1 MCELP
6 VRGLVKRR
14 RFGIRG
20 SRLKASIR
28 NAAQVVGGVGT
39 DRAALHGQ
47 TPTAEHL
54 FADDTVLDPEERL
67 LKANAVMHDYVWG
80 NQMQMQLVLAR
91 LLDQAPGASNGPAR
105 IASSEPSYGINSD
118 GPCPCAR
125 PPRQIHV
132 PQAMRCA
139 RVGN

>member
-1 MCELP
+1 M
-6 VRGLVKRR
+6 KRR

-47 TPTAEHL
+47 THTAEHL
-54 FADDTVLDPEERL
+54 FADDTVLDPEERF
-67 LKANAVMHDYVWG
+67 LKANAVMHDFVWG

-118 GPCPCAR
+118 GPCPLRATASTN
-125 PPRQIHV
+125 PRT
-132 PQAMRCA
+132 ASYALRS
-139 RVGN
+139 RS

>member
-67 LKANAVMHDYVWG
+67 LKANAVMHDFVWG

-91 LLDQAPGASNGPAR
+91 LLDQAAGQATARENCVVRTVVRNSFRRPLPLRATASTNPR
-105 IASSEPSYGINSD
+105 TAS
-118 GPCPCAR
+118 CALR
-125 PPRQIHV
+125 SRW
-132 PQAMRCA
+132 
-139 RVGN
+139 